1 MWSIVINMKLLFDK
15 QSKRI
20 ILADR
25 KNYSRLPD
33 LKQIENKN
41 KLSPIWKTKKRNSI
55 KFKTNGF
62 DLIKKIDLNPNL
74 KIKRVNDNMFVIY
87 FNKDS
92 IGLLIRKDETIIF
105 GRIPVY
111 VLKGIIKLLL
121 EKI

>member
-1 MWSIVINMKLLFDK
+1 MKLLFDK

-25 KNYSRLPD
+25 KNYFRLPD

-74 KIKRVNDNMFVIY
+74 KIKRINDNMSVIY

-92 IGLLIRKDETIIF
+92 VGLLIRKNETIIF
-105 GRIPVY
+105 GRMPIY
-111 VLKGIIKLLL
+111 ILKGIIKFLL
-121 EKI
+121 EKL